1 MAEIGLTSQPRRRDF
16 IVQAAGAFVG
26 VGSAVALWPFI
37 DQMNPNDATPPLV
50 VTDVDLAPIQPGQAI
65 SVLWRGLPVFVR
77 NRTREEIQHAR
88 STPLAD
94 LPDQLARNE
103 ALSKKALAYD
113 TNRTKEGHDNWLV
126 VVGLCTHLGCHLK
139 SQATAG
145 LGEASE
151 AWFCPCHA
159 ARFDLSGR
167 VRGGPARTNL
177 PVPPY
182 QFLTASKIRLG

>member
-26 VGSAVALWPFI
+26 VGNAVVLWPFI
-37 DQMNPNDATPPLV
+37 DQMNPNNATPPPAT
-50 VTDVDLAPIQPGQAI
+50 TDVDLAPIQPGQAI

-94 LPDQLARNE
+94 LPDRFARNQ
-103 ALSKKALAYD
+103 ALSEKTIAYD

-126 VVGLCTHLGCHLK
+126 VVGVCTHLGCHLK
-139 SQATAG
+139 SQGDAG
-145 LGEASE
+145 E

-167 VRGGPARTNL
+167 VRSGPARTNL
-177 PVPPY
+177 LVPPY
-182 QFLTASKIRLG
+182 RFLTASKIRLG